1 MARPGVGNFK
11 YHVGISSLAQIATRT
26 DRVCVLNILGG
37 ESSEVTPVGHAYS
50 GGNVVFGTSPGR
62 RGQILKTPIG
72 DIPVYNNVREG
83 LDAGHRFNC
92 GVVYLPPSA
101 ARDGVAELIR
111 VNPDLEKIFIVTEKM
126 SVHDAR
132 EIRAMG
138 QHNHVDIFGGNS
150 LGVADAWNQVR
161 IGGALGGDEPA
172 EGLRKG
178 SIAIFSNSGN
188 FTSTIA
194 TYLHMAGWGTTTL
207 ISSGKDVYIHYAAPE
222 FAFALANDARSKAAV
237 LYVEP
242 GGHYELD
249 AEFTKPV
256 VACVVGRWKAK
267 LTRAVG
273 HAGALAG
280 GDDDAAAKERWF
292 MKKFGVDG
300 VFTPESPVFS
310 ASGAVVINIA
320 HIPAALTAVMR
331 ENGARPDF
339 APEGSLALKPWFG
352 SNQGLV
358 LPPELDIPVV
368 EAIPPYS
375 EQISQL
381 EEQIGTVFA
390 RQSMKDASG
399 ASQMDPKTQVTSL
412 HGISMLDAAR
422 NPFESNLC
430 LALLRETAGEN
441 DRALINLV
449 VGAEVNLHG
458 TPALAAAEAAREA
471 GSSPSGVLAAAAA
484 LVGPRRIDGARQVAR
499 ELIDRF
505 AAAGLKD
512 ALDESFDLDRVSDD
526 PQPRAL
532 LVRTEPDAKAERML
546 AALRARAARSVFLRY
561 LEKLG
566 GYPTADAVLAAATT
580 TLAWGPLIRKRV
592 SRLTVESLPWWVRLF
607 GTLIGASVPAERHEL
622 DRFCGMTNAE
632 ILAARSLTEVACAAL
647 LGEAA
652 PTSSY
657 LFVFQTLVGL
667 LLSNGPGTIS
677 AQGAKGA
684 VAADGPET
692 PERVQLNKA
701 VIGFLSHTGF
711 AHGGN
716 GYEGIAFLVEQFRDT
731 GLADPGDPEHGIDL
745 KSLAARYAA
754 EYADYRSSKRAAGS
768 LDLQMIPGIN
778 HPVFKDKPVN
788 YDPREVWIR
797 DLFTERGEYNAFH
810 DYYRALVE
818 ALHKAKVS
826 RNVYCVNIDA
836 VISALLLKIL
846 WRPYCSGA
854 LSGGALETAAFTIF
868 LYARMLGCAAEIDD
882 HLNRGRNMD
891 TRTPA
896 SQCRFVA

>member
-1 MARPGVGNFK
+1 MARPDVGTFK
-11 YHVGISSLAQIATRT
+11 YYVGISSLAQIATRE

-50 GGNVVFGTSPGR
+50 DGNVVFGTSPGR
-62 RGQILKTPIG
+62 RGQVLKTPIG

-92 GVVYLPPSA
+92 GVVYLPPSG

-111 VNPDLEKIFIVTEKM
+111 VNPDLEKIFIVTEKL

-138 QHNHVDIFGGNS
+138 QHNRVDIFGGNS

-161 IGGALGGDEPA
+161 IGGALGGDDPGEA
-172 EGLRKG
+172 LKKG

-194 TYLHMAGWGTTTL
+194 TYLRLAGWGTTTL

-242 GGHYELD
+242 GGYYELD

-292 MKKFGVDG
+292 MAKFGVDDL
-300 VFTPESPVFS
+300 FTPENPVLS
-310 ASGAVVINIA
+310 AYGAVVINIA

-352 SNQGLV
+352 TNQGLA

-375 EQISQL
+375 EQIAQL
-381 EEQIGTVFA
+381 GKQIGAVFP

-399 ASQMDPKTQVTSL
+399 ASQMDPETQVTSL
-412 HGISMLDAAR
+412 HGVSMLDAAR

-430 LALLRETAGEN
+430 LALLREPAGEN
-441 DRALINLV
+441 DRALINLI
-449 VGAEVNLHG
+449 VGSEVNLHG
-458 TPALAAAEAAREA
+458 TPALAAAEAARAA

-484 LVGPRRIDGARQVAR
+484 LVGPRRVDGARQAVR

-505 AAAGLKD
+505 AAAGLKNE
-512 ALDESFDLDRVSDD
+512 LDEAFDLGRVSDD
-526 PQPRAL
+526 TAARAL
-532 LVRTEPDAKAERML
+532 LVRTEPDAKAEQML
-546 AALRARAARSVFLRY
+546 AALHARGARSVFLRY
-561 LEKLG
+561 LENLG

-580 TLAWGPLIRKRV
+580 TLAWGPLMRKRA
-592 SRLTVESLPWWVRLF
+592 SRLTVESLPWWVQVF
-607 GTLIGASVPAERHEL
+607 GTLIGASVPAERHEP
-622 DRFCGMTNAE
+622 DRFCGMPNAE

-652 PTSSY
+652 PTCSH

-684 VAADGPET
+684 VAADGPEM
-692 PERVQLNKA
+692 PQRVQLNKA

-716 GYEGIAFLVEQFRDT
+716 GYEGIAFLVDQFRDT

-745 KSLAARYAA
+745 KALAARYAA

-768 LDLQMIPGIN
+768 LDLQMIPGVN
-778 HPVFKDKPVN
+778 HPVFRDKPVN
-788 YDPREVWIR
+788 YDPREVWVR
-797 DLFTERGEYNAFH
+797 ELFTQRGEYNAFH
-810 DYYRALVE
+810 EYYRALVE

-846 WRPYCSGA
+846 WRPYCTGA
-854 LSGGALETAAFTIF
+854 LSSGALETAAFTIF